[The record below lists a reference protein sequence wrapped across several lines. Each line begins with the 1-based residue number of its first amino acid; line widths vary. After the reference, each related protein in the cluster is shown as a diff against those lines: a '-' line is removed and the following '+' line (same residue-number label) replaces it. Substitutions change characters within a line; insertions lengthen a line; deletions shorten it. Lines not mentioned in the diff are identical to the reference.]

1 MTFLSLFCTAYLMEK
16 RMDHLI
22 GQLVLQL
29 VLIALNAFF
38 ACAEIAGLSV
48 NDAKIEQLKE
58 KGDKR
63 ARSLEKLKSNSS
75 RFLATIQVAITL
87 SGFLGSAFAADNF
100 SSVIQGCLEGI
111 FPSADPALLDS
122 VSVIGI
128 TLMLSYVTL
137 VFGELVPKRLAM
149 KKSEQIALGIAGIIC
164 FVAAVFRPVVWFLE
178 ISTNIVLRLIGIDP
192 NSVDEQVSEDD
203 IKLMVDEGSK
213 TGAIDTEEK
222 EIIHNLF
229 EFNDRT
235 VGEFSTHRTE
245 LDVLWLDDDIE
256 EWEHTILEH
265 GRSAYPVCNDTV
277 DEICGI
283 LSTKKFFKARSED
296 KAVIIEKAVEDA
308 FFIPDTMKADVAF
321 RQMKQKGRSVAI
333 VLDEYGGVFGILTIK
348 DIIAQIVG
356 DFETDEDGDGT
367 PDIQQ
372 LSDTEYIIQGI
383 TSLDKIEALVDTELP
398 TDEYDTFGG
407 FVFSL
412 WGSIPDDGTEI
423 ECDYEHIHIK
433 SLEIDSHRLVSAHL
447 TINNKADEQEE

>member
-100 SSVIQGCLEGI
+100 SSVIQGWLEGI

>member
-1 MTFLSLFCTAYLMEK
+1 
-16 RMDHLI
+16 MDHLI

-100 SSVIQGCLEGI
+100 SSVIQGWLEGI

>member
-1 MTFLSLFCTAYLMEK
+1 MFCAAYLMEK
-16 RMDHLI
+16 KMDHLI

-29 VLIALNAFF
+29 VLIAFNAFF

-63 ARSLEKLKSNSS
+63 AEALEKLKSNSS

-100 SSVIQGCLEGI
+100 SSVIQGWLEGI
-111 FPSADPALLDS
+111 FPSADPTLLDS
-122 VSVIGI
+122 VSVIAI
-128 TLMLSYVTL
+128 TLILSYITL

-164 FVAAVFRPVVWFLE
+164 FVAAIFRPIVWFLE

-192 NSVDEQVSEDD
+192 HSADEQVSEDD

-245 LDVLWLDDDIE
+245 LDVLWMDDDVDV
-256 EWEHTILEH
+256 WERTILEH

-296 KAVIIEKAVEDA
+296 KDVIIEKAVEDA

-321 RQMKQKGRSVAI
+321 KLMKQKGKSVAI

-356 DFETDEDGDGT
+356 DFDTDEDGDGT

-372 LSDTEYIIQGI
+372 LSDTEYIIQGV
-383 TSLDKIEALVDTELP
+383 TSLDKVEALVNTHLP
-398 TDEYDTFGG
+398 TEEYDTFGG
-407 FVFSL
+407 FAFGL
-412 WGSIPDDGTEI
+412 WGSIPDDGSEI

-447 TINNKADEQEE
+447 MINNKTDEQED